1 MIVFWEN
8 VLRYPRFFISAMI
21 GLFSIIISPFI
32 FFLKN
37 SNNILINL
45 IIIIS
50 LIILLFTLLNNIV
63 DF

>member
-1 MIVFWEN
+1 MIFFWEN
-8 VLRYPRFFISAMI
+8 VFRYPQFFISAMI

-37 SNNILINL
+37 SKNILINL
-45 IIIIS
+45 LLITS
-50 LIILLFTLLNNIV
+50 LIILLFILLNNIV